1 MNNKRINSV
10 AVATLFL
17 IPVIPAKAIA
27 ASASLSL
34 SNVNITSTALDGGHG
49 SYWDYKFYPFGGYNP
64 ADSTYTWSETY
75 GYFLLYDKD
84 YIDKDKFYY
93 VDDLSFSTSAL
104 IPGASASGSIVRDLN
119 LKSLN
124 GYAEASDEY
133 RWSTSNLGSRE
144 YFHGSGLVEF
154 DIHADYLLTSD
165 PGDNALYAYS
175 GAHIKLISFINGETH
190 LLFDKEMNFD
200 SYNDPGM
207 HSESGT
213 ISLKIFTQPGEF
225 SGHFAWDTGLL
236 ISQIP
241 EPQTYA
247 LLLAGLGLVG
257 FSLRRKVN

>member
-1 MNNKRINSV
+1 MVR
-10 AVATLFL
+10 
-17 IPVIPAKAIA
+17 
-27 ASASLSL
+27 
-34 SNVNITSTALDGGHG
+34 NI
-49 SYWDYKFYPFGGYNP
+49 WIF
-64 ADSTYTWSETY
+64 
-75 GYFLLYDKD
+75 LYDKD

-93 VDDLSFSTSAL
+93 VDDLSFSTSAS
-104 IPGASASGSIVRDLN
+104 IAGASASGSIVRDLNLN

-175 GAHIKLISFINGETH
+175 GAHIKLTSFINGVPN

-200 SYNDPGM
+200 SYTDPGM

-213 ISLKIFTQPGEF
+213 ISLKILTQPGAF
-225 SGHFAWDTGLL
+225 FGYFAWDTGLL

-241 EPQTYA
+241 EPQNYVM
-247 LLLAGLGLVG
+247 LMAGLGLLG
-257 FSLRRKVN
+257 FAGRANCSTSLARIKTA